1 MYQKVSKEITLI
13 FVMTTLL
20 TVLSSVVQLSYAK
33 LDTDF
38 ENAMLNIHNDERTV
52 VGVQPLMWSSSL
64 AADSQSWAN
73 HLATLGLVCDPSRA
87 EQYHPSPYAMLLHTV
102 LKTRTLRPGSRISIH
117 QRNWPNCGLT
127 KR

>member
-87 EQYHPSPYAMLLHTV
+87 S
-102 LKTRTLRPGSRISIH
+102 
-117 QRNWPNCGLT
+117 
-127 KR
+127 